1 MSEQNKI
8 QNEDELWDLLT
19 SDPVVDSKAEKNA
32 KPAGKFEKSTTEA
45 ETAPVEAAPTEAV
58 PTEAAPTEAAPTE
71 AAPAVPV
78 PKTERKLDGF
88 FYSCMAGVA
97 AVSVAATLLISGMS
111 GPAPAVNTPA
121 DGTTP
126 VSGTDAALVQT
137 LELENAEL
145 RAQVELQKQQIV
157 DLQAQLLDAVGTEEY
172 LATAPTNPDGSAND
186 EVIAAQLEAYDI
198 LSQIKAAYNDFDRE
212 AIEALIPEMDARLS
226 YLSNEALYEYYT
238 ILEYVEQ
245 PSNG

>member
-1 MSEQNKI
+1 MSEKNKI

-19 SDPVVDSKAEKNA
+19 SEPVTDSKADK
-32 KPAGKFEKSTTEA
+32 KSKSAGKFEKSKTEP
-45 ETAPVEAAPTEAV
+45 ETAPVEAAPA
-58 PTEAAPTEAAPTE
+58 E
-71 AAPAVPV
+71 AAPAESA

-111 GPAPAVNTPA
+111 GSAPAVNTPA

-157 DLQAQLLDAVGTEEY
+157 DLQAQLLDAVGTEDY

-186 EVIAAQLEAYDI
+186 EAITAQLEAYDI
-198 LSQIKAAYNDFDRE
+198 LRQIKAAYNDFDRE

>member
-19 SDPVVDSKAEKNA
+19 SEPIVDSKAEKKA
-32 KPAGKFEKSTTEA
+32 KPAGKFEKSKTEA
-45 ETAPVEAAPTEAV
+45 ETAPVEPAPAET
-58 PTEAAPTEAAPTE
+58 APTE
-71 AAPAVPV
+71 AAPAEPA